1 MAKFAT
7 YANNINW
14 WLWHFSTTY
23 TSLTIVL
30 NHNTVF
36 SLHLS
41 KKCLKGHSSIKTE
54 LKSCL
59 VLITKFPDCLPSFLG
74 KCSKWF
80 LFLRCPFLLLRRL
93 GVIDTTSQLQKDRFA
108 RSCEV
113 SWEVVKLGI
122 DLWQVSWLQKEACK
136 DFLKFICD
144 YICHYVLPGH
154 DTGSGVLSTSRFA
167 SPALSSVVGPDW
179 PGAGATKQNKKVTHT
194 FSLNMGPRLTF

>member
-30 NHNTVF
+30 NHNTVY

-59 VLITKFPDCLPSFLG
+59 VLITKFPDCLPSFLENY
-74 KCSKWF
+74 SKWL
-80 LFLRCPFLLLRRL
+80 LFLGCPFLLLRRL
-93 GVIDTTSQLQKDRFA
+93 GVNETTSQLQKVGFSRL
-108 RSCEV
+108 CEV
-113 SWEVVKLGI
+113 SWEVIKLG
-122 DLWQVSWLQKEACK
+122 WEVSKRGLQR
-136 DFLKFICD
+136 FSQIYLR
-144 YICHYVLPGH
+144 
-154 DTGSGVLSTSRFA
+154 VLSPSRRIKHWQWIIKL
-167 SPALSSVVGPDW
+167 SLSSRW
-179 PGAGATKQNKKVTHT
+179 TRTILLAGSWFVSCPQ
-194 FSLNMGPRLTF
+194 FCFIS

>member
-30 NHNTVF
+30 NHNTVY

-144 YICHYVLPGH
+144 YICHSPVAQMADIGFKVVL
-154 DTGSGVLSTSRFA
+154 LER
-167 SPALSSVVGPDW
+167 LNQKW
-179 PGAGATKQNKKVTHT
+179 KQKH
-194 FSLNMGPRLTF
+194 F